1 MKQGKCCAGAQGAP
15 ELSPADMPAHGHE
28 AHKAA
33 GEADAAGMAT
43 GAHMGPPPGAA
54 FDADGRL
61 PAAPGGG
68 PAGEP
73 VGDAA
78 AAADAPGDLIG
89 VPP

>member
-1 MKQGKCCAGAQGAP
+1 
-15 ELSPADMPAHGHE
+15 MPAHGHE

-54 FDADGRL
+54 FDADGSL
-61 PAAPGGG
+61 TAAPGGG

>member
-1 MKQGKCCAGAQGAP
+1 
-15 ELSPADMPAHGHE
+15 MPAHGHE

-54 FDADGRL
+54 FDADGSL
-61 PAAPGGG
+61 TAAPGGGAAGGAPPPGGGGAG